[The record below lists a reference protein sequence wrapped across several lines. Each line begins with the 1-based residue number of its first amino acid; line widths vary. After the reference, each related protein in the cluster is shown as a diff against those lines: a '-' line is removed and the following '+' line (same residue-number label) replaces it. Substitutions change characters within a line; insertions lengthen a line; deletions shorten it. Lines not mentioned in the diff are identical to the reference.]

1 MLAKIQIALFLEQ
14 QGIPISGSIGIC
26 RDRVMTVKW
35 YWCRKTTQIKEFWD
49 WRGGGGEGDKIINEI
64 IMWGK
69 LYIKL
74 KRKLN

>member
-1 MLAKIQIALFLEQ
+1 MLAKIQTALLLEQ

-35 YWCRKTTQIKEFWD
+35 YWCRITTQIKEFWG
-49 WRGGGGEGDKIINEI
+49 WRGGEGDKIINEI

>member
-35 YWCRKTTQIKEFWD
+35 YWCRKTTQIKEFW
-49 WRGGGGEGDKIINEI
+49 GLNFKNKSGEAKIKTFFAIVI
-64 IMWGK
+64 QAHK
-69 LYIKL
+69 T
-74 KRKLN
+74 